1 MNPSRRHFV
10 GQCCAAV
17 GTTGLLSTLAQLRA
31 IGAVTSSSSS
41 SSPATAATVP
51 SDYKALVCI
60 FLNGGNDANNLIIPR
75 GSDYAAYA
83 QQRSVI
89 AVPNSDLL
97 AISPKTSDGRAWAL
111 HPSVPELRALFNSG
125 KLALLANV
133 GTLVE
138 PTTKAEYTKGT
149 VKLPPQLFSHND
161 QQVQWQSSVP
171 DQPFKS
177 GWGGRV
183 ADLINALNSNPEISM
198 SISLD
203 SFNNFEVGNTVTQF
217 SVNPTQGAVTFKG
230 SARTDN
236 SREQARYAAQ
246 KQLLAASH
254 PSLFAAAFGTLSTD
268 AIASSE
274 LLNSTLATA
283 ATFTGWPAPNA
294 NKLADQLKMIAQL
307 ISVASALGVKRQIFF
322 ARLGGWDL
330 HADQVDEVNHAMGTH
345 ATLLSRVSQAIN
357 LFYDAT
363 VQLGVADRVTT
374 FTASDFGRTYSSNG
388 DGSDHGW
395 GNHQLIVGGAVRG
408 GDIYGQMPT
417 LTVNGPDDTGR
428 GRWIP
433 TTSVDEY
440 GATLAKWFGVS
451 DTNLSVAF
459 PNIGR
464 FAKPN
469 LGFV

>member
-1 MNPSRRHFV
+1 MNPSRRQFL

-31 IGAVTSSSSS
+31 IGAVTSTSST
-41 SSPATAATVP
+41 PGTAAAVP
-51 SDYKALVCI
+51 NDYKALVCI

-75 GSDYAAYA
+75 GADYAAYA
-83 QQRSVI
+83 SQRSVI
-89 AVPNSDLL
+89 AVPNSGLL
-97 AISPKTSDGRAWAL
+97 ALTPKTSDGRSWAL
-111 HPSVPELRALFNSG
+111 HPSVSEIHSLFNAG
-125 KLALLANV
+125 KAALLANV

-138 PTTKAEYTKGT
+138 PTSKAEYTAGT

-171 DQPFKS
+171 DQPFKT
-177 GWGGRV
+177 GWGGRT
-183 ADLINALNSNPEISM
+183 ADLVNALNGNPEISM

-217 SVNPTQGAVTFKG
+217 SVNPTQGAVTFRG
-230 SARTDN
+230 SARTDS
-236 SREQARYAAQ
+236 SRDQARYAAQ
-246 KQLLAASH
+246 KELLAASN
-254 PSLFAAAFGTLSTD
+254 PNLFAAAFGTLSSD

-274 LLNSTLATA
+274 LLNATLSNATA
-283 ATFTGWPAPNA
+283 FTGFPSG

-307 ISVASALGVKRQIFF
+307 ISVASTLGVKRQIFF

-345 ATLLSRVSQAIN
+345 ATLLSQVSQAIN
-357 LFYDAT
+357 AFYNST
-363 VQLGVADRVTT
+363 VQLGIADRVTT

-395 GNHQLIVGGAVRG
+395 GNHQIIVGGAVRG
-408 GDIYGQMPT
+408 GDIYGKMPT
-417 LTVNGPDDTGR
+417 LQVNGPDDTGR

-451 DTNLSVAF
+451 DSNLSVAF